1 MTDSC
6 AAGGFIWRVPGWGG
20 GSEEDSGEEGVSC
33 CVELVLPAGL
43 PHSEQ
48 LIPTC
53 AVLLDGKHRDG
64 EVC

>member
-6 AAGGFIWRVPGWGG
+6 AGGGFIWRVVRGG
-20 GSEEDSGEEGVSC
+20 DGSEEDSREEGVSC

-43 PHSEQ
+43 PDSEQ
-48 LIPTC
+48 PVPAH
-53 AVLLDGKHRDG
+53 AVLLGGKHRDR